1 MIKFSKMAILVIFIL
16 LVFMSPSFA
25 LDNETA
31 DAVDAGIGEEPLA
44 ADIYVNASTDGTG
57 DGSIDNPYR
66 NLENVKIL
74 TIPTAIWRMSKSK
87 RTVLCI

>member
-31 DAVDAGIGEEPLA
+31 DAVDAGIGRGT
-44 ADIYVNASTDGTG
+44 AS
-57 DGSIDNPYR
+57 R
-66 NLENVKIL
+66 
-74 TIPTAIWRMSKSK
+74 RH
-87 RTVLCI
+87 LCECIN

>member
-44 ADIYVNASTDGTG
+44 ADIYVNASTDA
-57 DGSIDNPYR
+57 
-66 NLENVKIL
+66 
-74 TIPTAIWRMSKSK
+74 TAIWRMSKSK